1 MASGKA
7 LDFLRRRLCN
17 SSFVYSAFKSTSAG
31 NYSKLKFLI
40 SNTITEAC
48 NNSVLLL
55 GPRGCGR
62 GAVVDMILEELKDE
76 FPEIIS
82 VVRLNG
88 LLHSDDNFAVK
99 EIARQLCMEHK
110 LIFSKMASSD
120 DNSQFMID
128 MLRECGLAHKMII
141 FVLDEFDL
149 FTQGKQRLL
158 YSLLDAMQTLTSQSV
173 VIGISCRLDADQL
186 LEKRVRSRFSHRKLL
201 FTPLSTEDMQRLLEH
216 LLYLPKNLS
225 LPSKYVKEFNSN
237 VNNILG
243 DKKFKEILDVLSS
256 VDNTISTICRFLYHA
271 ISWMH
276 FESGLLTFD
285 GFKNALSCMQRQPM
299 LDKLQGASILE
310 FYILVC
316 MNRLGSRE
324 QNSFNFN
331 SIMKEYKAIQDAY
344 KTSDNYSW
352 SVCLRAFEH
361 LIERELISFL
371 DNRMRSMSIEYR
383 PVRLLLSS
391 QELYQGLKSNA
402 FCPAILL
409 KLLNHESYR

>member
-1 MASGKA
+1 MASEKA
-7 LDFLRRRLCN
+7 LDFLRRRLCD
-17 SSFVYSAFKSTSAG
+17 SSFVYSAFKSTPAG

-55 GPRGCGR
+55 GPRGCGK
-62 GAVVDMILEELKDE
+62 GAVVDMILEELKGE

-110 LIFSKMASSD
+110 LLFSKMASSD

-173 VIGISCRLDADQL
+173 VIGISFRLDADQL

-201 FTPLSTEDMQRLLEH
+201 FTPLSTEDMQSFDVK
-216 LLYLPKNLS
+216 PK
-225 LPSKYVKEFNSN
+225 
-237 VNNILG
+237 NILG

-256 VDNTISTICRFLYHA
+256 VDNTISNICRFLYHA

-276 FESGLLTFD
+276 FESGLLTLD

-299 LDKLQGASILE
+299 LDKLQDASILE

-371 DNRMRSMSIEYR
+371 DNRMRSLSIEYR